1 MRNKILAITT
11 LLLFNILLVIG
22 TFVHTMND
30 IKVYP
35 SNDDNYVI
43 VESCGQTWACDF
55 IEEK

>member
-1 MRNKILAITT
+1 MKNKILTITA

-22 TFVHTMND
+22 TFVHTMNN
-30 IKVYP
+30 IKVYS